1 MSDQFRHN
9 IPLPV
14 NPLSHIVEW
23 FDKARPQATQ
33 SDFQSQL
40 GCHFEEVVEMIDEI
54 EGSSSGTWQLLGDA
68 RKALHELAEHL
79 KATANNPTVTVL
91 EANRIGFIDSVTD
104 QIVTVTGSARALR
117 MDVVGATA
125 EVSWSNWTKFDE
137 HLEPIRNPQT
147 QKVMKGPY
155 YEKPDLTPYV

>member
-23 FDKARPQATQ
+23 FDKARPQATA

-40 GCHFEEVVEMIDEI
+40 GCHFEEVVEMIQEI
-54 EGSSSGTWQLLGDA
+54 SVATPGMQIMFDA
-68 RKALHELAEHL
+68 AKEALHALAEEL
-79 KATANNPTVTVL
+79 KARANMPCVSVA
-91 EANRIGFIDSVTD
+91 ERNRIGFIDSVTD
-104 QIVTVTGSARALR
+104 QIVTVTGCARALK

>member
-23 FDKARPQATQ
+23 FDKARPQATA

-40 GCHFEEVVEMIDEI
+40 GCHFEEIAEMIDELRGVTDYDHVAI
-54 EGSSSGTWQLLGDA
+54 LEAWRAVHL
-68 RKALHELAEHL
+68 LAENL
-79 KATANNPTVTVL
+79 KAAAKNAQPIVEIRDRAKFLDAVC
-91 EANRIGFIDSVTD
+91 D
-104 QIVTVTGSARALR
+104 QIVTVTGCARALK
-117 MDVVGATA
+117 MDVVGAIA